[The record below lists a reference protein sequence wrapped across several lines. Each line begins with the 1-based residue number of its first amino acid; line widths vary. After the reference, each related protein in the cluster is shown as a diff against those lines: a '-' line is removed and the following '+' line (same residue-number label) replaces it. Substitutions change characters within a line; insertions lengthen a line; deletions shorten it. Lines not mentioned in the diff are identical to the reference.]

1 MSVSFALP
9 LEGDS
14 EALPPTA
21 DRILYRVALWSRGS
35 SMSRSSRVF
44 RVLAR
49 YAQRQAVVL
58 IAIPLVING
67 DIAPLRVLKLS

>member
-1 MSVSFALP
+1 
-9 LEGDS
+9 
-14 EALPPTA
+14 
-21 DRILYRVALWSRGS
+21 
-35 SMSRSSRVF
+35 MSRSSRVF